1 MAKGYRNTLF
11 TSVKTPRVPLNRFD
25 LSFDRIGTFKMGKLY
40 PIICKEM
47 LPGDRFRVRT
57 DSLVRTMPLSSPAFG
72 RLRMYI
78 HYFFVPNRL
87 VWDNWEDFITGG
99 ESGEDTHVP
108 PYLPWNKLSSMDM
121 LVRSDN
127 NGSGNWIYK
136 PEDGLVSAFGLP
148 VQPYSGGNFADA
160 GVLNGINTT
169 APVSA
174 LPFRGYRLIWN
185 EYYRDQNVD
194 DELDINASADGDLSS
209 NYKENGSNWKAGLF
223 GDLLSRRWLKDYF
236 TSALP
241 TPQRGPDVQLP
252 IVGEGGTIQADGPL
266 KLMVQNQG
274 TGGTTTT
281 SSVFTPDLNVGL
293 GNTTG
298 IGISSSVNDQFPVEK
313 DHSDLMYASGL
324 TTAGGSVVA
333 ATIND
338 LRRAIALQR
347 FYEISAR
354 AGSRYIETIMGHFHV
369 RSSDARLQRPE
380 YLGGGVTD
388 INIGEVLQTSA
399 TDQTSPQGNMAG
411 RGFGVGRSNQCT
423 YRAEEHGYLF
433 GIMSIIP
440 EPYYFQ
446 GIDKDWTRQ
455 SRVDYYWPSFAHL
468 GEQEIDKSEL
478 CVCSSDVDADMYG
491 KLFGYAPRYAE
502 YKFSKNIITGLL
514 RGSLGNWTFARRISD
529 PNLNAA
535 LLEVPQVNNPF
546 AVQDEDTDKFIVWF
560 SNEIRALRPMPFFGT
575 PSI

>member
-1 MAKGYRNTLF
+1 
-11 TSVKTPRVPLNRFD
+11 
-25 LSFDRIGTFKMGKLY
+25 MGKLY

-108 PYLPWNKLSSMDM
+108 PYVQWSD
-121 LVRSDN
+121 LVGGDFQARSKSD
-127 NGSGNWIYK
+127 STGNWTYT
-136 PEDGLVSAFGLP
+136 PEDGLVAAFGLP
-148 VQPYSGGNFADA
+148 AQPYAGGNVVEA
-160 GVLNGINTT
+160 GIANGISTT

-194 DELDINASADGDLSS
+194 DELPIATDKDGKYLIDGIGDAAFKDSI
-209 NYKENGSNWKAGLF
+209 F

-252 IVGEGGTIQADGPL
+252 IIGEGGTIQADGPL
-266 KLMVQNQG
+266 KLMIQNQG
-274 TGGTTTT
+274 AGSTTTT

-313 DHSDLMYASGL
+313 DHTDLMYASGL

-440 EPYYFQ
+440 EPYYYQ
-446 GIDKDWTRQ
+446 GIDKEWTRQ

-478 CVCSSDVDADMYG
+478 CVGTSDGETDTFG

-514 RGSLGNWTFARRISD
+514 RGSLANWTFARKISD
-529 PNLNAA
+529 PNLNVAF
-535 LLEVPQVNNPF
+535 LEIPQVNNPF
-546 AVQDEDTDKFIVWF
+546 AVQDEETDKFIIWF
-560 SNEIRALRPMPFFGT
+560 SNDIRALRPMPFFGT

>member
-40 PIICKEM
+40 PIVCKEM

-108 PYLPWNKLSSMDM
+108 PYVAWNNLSIAN
-121 LVRSDN
+121 L
-127 NGSGNWIYK
+127 SGYASPGANDSIIYN
-136 PEDGLVSAFGLP
+136 PENGLVAAFGLP
-148 VQPYSGGNFADA
+148 VQPASGNTDTIGKA
-160 GVLNGINTT
+160 NGISTT
-169 APVSA
+169 TPVSI
-174 LPFRGYRLIWN
+174 LPFRAYRLIWN
-185 EYYRDQNVD
+185 EYYRDQNID
-194 DELDINASADGDLSS
+194 DELPIDSDVDGEYKFPF
-209 NYKENGSNWKAGLF
+209 NYSPGEYRGSIF

-266 KLMVQNQG
+266 KLMIQNNG

-298 IGISSSVNDQFPVEK
+298 IGISSSVNDQFPFEK
-313 DHSDLMYASGL
+313 DHTDLMYASGL

-399 TDQTSPQGNMAG
+399 TDPTSPQGNMAG

-478 CVCSSDVDADMYG
+478 CVGDLNSDADQYG

-514 RGSLGNWTFARRISD
+514 RGSLANWTFARSISS

-535 LLEVPQVNNPF
+535 FLEVPQVNNPF
-546 AVQDEDTDKFIVWF
+546 AVRDEDTDKFIVWF

>member
-1 MAKGYRNTLF
+1 
-11 TSVKTPRVPLNRFD
+11 
-25 LSFDRIGTFKMGKLY
+25 MGKLY

-108 PYLPWNKLSSMDM
+108 PYAQWSDLIGADFQA
-121 LVRSDN
+121 RSKSD
-127 NGSGNWIYK
+127 GKGNWTYT
-136 PEDGLVSAFGLP
+136 PEDGLVAAFGLP
-148 VQPYSGGNFADA
+148 AQPYAGSNVADA
-160 GVLNGINTT
+160 GVANGISTT
-169 APVSA
+169 TPISVF
-174 LPFRGYRLIWN
+174 PFRAYRLIWN
-185 EYYRDQNVD
+185 EYYRDQNID
-194 DELDINASADGDLSS
+194 DELPLSTAGDGRVDFTGWEDAGF
-209 NYKENGSNWKAGLF
+209 KGSVF

-266 KLMVQNQG
+266 KLLIQNKG
-274 TGGTTTT
+274 TGSTTTT
-281 SSVFTPDLNVGL
+281 SSVFAPDLNVGL

-313 DHSDLMYASGL
+313 DHTDLMYASGL

-399 TDQTSPQGNMAG
+399 TDETSPQGNMAG
-411 RGFGVGRSNQCT
+411 RGFGIGRSNQCT

-440 EPYYFQ
+440 EPYYYQ
-446 GIDKDWTRQ
+446 GIDKEWTRQ

-478 CVCSSDVDADMYG
+478 SVGTSDGETDAYG

-514 RGSLGNWTFARRISD
+514 RGSLANWTFARKISD

-535 LLEVPQVNNPF
+535 FLEVPQVNNPF
-546 AVQDEDTDKFIVWF
+546 AVQDEETDKFIIWF
-560 SNEIRALRPMPFFGT
+560 SNDIRALRPMPFFGT

>member
-25 LSFDRIGTFKMGKLY
+25 LSFDRIGTYRMGKLY

-87 VWDNWEDFITGG
+87 VWDHWEDFITGG

-108 PYLPWNKLSSMDM
+108 PYIQWSD
-121 LVRSDN
+121 LVGGDFQARSKSD
-127 NGSGNWIYK
+127 STGNWTYK
-136 PEDGLVSAFGLP
+136 PEDGLVAAFGLP
-148 VQPYSGGNFADA
+148 AQPYAGSNVAEA
-160 GVLNGINTT
+160 GVANGISTT
-169 APVSA
+169 TPVSA
-174 LPFRGYRLIWN
+174 FPFRGYRLIWN

-194 DELDINASADGDLSS
+194 DELSIATDKDGRYLIDGIGDTAFKKSI
-209 NYKENGSNWKAGLF
+209 F

-252 IVGEGGTIQADGPL
+252 IVGEGGTIQAAGPL
-266 KLMVQNQG
+266 KLMIQNQG
-274 TGGTTTT
+274 AGSTTTT

-313 DHSDLMYASGL
+313 DHTDLMYASGL
-324 TTAGGSVVA
+324 TTAGGSVVS

-388 INIGEVLQTSA
+388 INVGEVLQTSA

-411 RGFGVGRSNQCT
+411 RGFGIGRSNQCT

-440 EPYYFQ
+440 EPFYYQ
-446 GIDKDWTRQ
+446 GIDKEWTRQ

-478 CVCSSDVDADMYG
+478 SVGTSDGETNTYG

-502 YKFSKNIITGLL
+502 YKFSKNVITGLL
-514 RGSLGNWTFARRISD
+514 RGSLANWTFARKISD

-535 LLEVPQVNNPF
+535 FLEVPQVNNPF
-546 AVQDEDTDKFIVWF
+546 AVQDEETDKFIIWF
-560 SNEIRALRPMPFFGT
+560 SNDIRALRPMPFFGT

>member
-25 LSFDRIGTFKMGKLY
+25 LSFDRIGTYKMGKLY

-108 PYLPWNKLSSMDM
+108 PYIQWSD
-121 LVRSDN
+121 LVGGDFQARSKSD
-127 NGSGNWIYK
+127 STGNWTYT
-136 PEDGLVSAFGLP
+136 PEDGLVAAFGLP
-148 VQPYSGGNFADA
+148 AQPYAGGNVAEA
-160 GVLNGINTT
+160 GVANGISTT
-169 APVSA
+169 TPVSA

-194 DELDINASADGDLSS
+194 DELPIATDKDGKYLIDGIGDAAF
-209 NYKENGSNWKAGLF
+209 KESIF

-266 KLMVQNQG
+266 KLLIQNKG
-274 TGGTTTT
+274 TGSTTTT
-281 SSVFTPDLNVGL
+281 SSVFAPDLNVGL

-298 IGISSSVNDQFPVEK
+298 IGISSSVNDQFPVEN
-313 DHSDLMYASGL
+313 DHTDLMYASGL

-388 INIGEVLQTSA
+388 INVGEVLQTSA

-411 RGFGVGRSNQCT
+411 RGFGIGRSNQCT

-440 EPYYFQ
+440 EPFYYQ
-446 GIDKDWTRQ
+446 GIDKEWTRQ

-478 CVCSSDVDADMYG
+478 SVGTSDGETDTYG

-514 RGSLGNWTFARRISD
+514 RGSLANWTFARKISD

-535 LLEVPQVNNPF
+535 FLEIPQVNNPF
-546 AVQDEDTDKFIVWF
+546 AVQDEETDKFIIWL
-560 SNEIRALRPMPFFGT
+560 SNDIRALRPMPFFGT

>member
-108 PYLPWNKLSSMDM
+108 PYVAWNNLSIAN
-121 LVRSDN
+121 L
-127 NGSGNWIYK
+127 SGYVSSGADDSIIYR
-136 PEDGLVSAFGLP
+136 PENGLVAAFGLP
-148 VQPYSGGNFADA
+148 VQPSSGNTDTVGK
-160 GVLNGINTT
+160 VNGISTT
-169 APVSA
+169 TPVSI
-174 LPFRGYRLIWN
+174 LPFRAYRLIWN
-185 EYYRDQNVD
+185 EYYRDQNID
-194 DELDINASADGDLSS
+194 DELPIDSDVDGEYTFPF
-209 NYKENGSNWKAGLF
+209 NYTPEEYRGSIF

-266 KLMVQNQG
+266 KLMIQNEG

-313 DHSDLMYASGL
+313 NHTDLMYASGL

-455 SRVDYYWPSFAHL
+455 SRVDYYWPSFANL

-478 CVCSSDVDADMYG
+478 CVSDLNSGVNQYG

-502 YKFSKNIITGLL
+502 YKFSKNVITGLL
-514 RGSLGNWTFARRISD
+514 RGSLANWTFARSISS

-535 LLEVPQVNNPF
+535 FLEVPQVNNPF
-546 AVQDEDTDKFIVWF
+546 AVRDEGMDKFIIWF
-560 SNEIRALRPMPFFGT
+560 SNDIRALRPMPFFGT

>member
-108 PYLPWNKLSSMDM
+108 PYLPWST
-121 LVRSDN
+121 LVGADFQARSKSD
-127 NGSGNWIYK
+127 GKGNWTYT
-136 PEDGLVSAFGLP
+136 PEDGLVAAFGLP
-148 VQPYSGGNFADA
+148 AQPYAGGNVVEA
-160 GVLNGINTT
+160 GVANGISTT
-169 APVSA
+169 TPISV

-194 DELDINASADGDLSS
+194 DELPIDTATDGEQDIAAWGDE
-209 NYKENGSNWKAGLF
+209 KFKGSIL

-266 KLMVQNQG
+266 KLMIQNQG
-274 TGGTTTT
+274 TGEI
-281 SSVFTPDLNVGL
+281 SNPNSVLSPTLNVGL
-293 GNTTG
+293 GGTTG
-298 IGISSSVNDQFPVEK
+298 INISSTANDQFPLDVQ
-313 DHSDLMYASGL
+313 HTDLMYASGL

-411 RGFGVGRSNQCT
+411 RGFGIGRSNQCT

-440 EPYYFQ
+440 EPYYYQ
-446 GIDKDWTRQ
+446 GIDKEWTRQ

-478 CVCSSDVDADMYG
+478 SVGTSDGETDTYG

-514 RGSLGNWTFARRISD
+514 RGSLANWTFARKISD

-535 LLEVPQVNNPF
+535 FLEIPQVNNPF
-546 AVQDEDTDKFIVWF
+546 AVQDEETDKFIIWF
-560 SNEIRALRPMPFFGT
+560 SNDIRALRPMPFFGT

>member
-99 ESGEDTHVP
+99 ESGQDTHVP
-108 PYLPWNKLSSMDM
+108 PFISWKNLSIGN
-121 LVRSDN
+121 L
-127 NGSGNWIYK
+127 SGYVSPGENDTIIYK
-136 PEDGLVSAFGLP
+136 PENGLVAAFGLP
-148 VQPYSGGNFADA
+148 VQPASGNPDIIAKA
-160 GVLNGINTT
+160 NGFNTT
-169 APVSA
+169 TPVSV
-174 LPFRGYRLIWN
+174 LPFRAYRLIWN

-194 DELDINASADGDLSS
+194 DELPIDTDVDGEYTFPS
-209 NYKENGSNWKAGLF
+209 NCTPEQYRGTIF

-266 KLMVQNQG
+266 KLMIQNQG
-274 TGGTTTT
+274 TGSITTT

-399 TDQTSPQGNMAG
+399 TDGTSPQGNMAG
-411 RGFGVGRSNQCT
+411 RGFGIGRSNQCI

-440 EPYYFQ
+440 EPYYYQ
-446 GIDKDWTRQ
+446 GIDKEWTRQ

-478 CVCSSDVDADMYG
+478 CVGTSDGETDAFG

-514 RGSLGNWTFARRISD
+514 RGSLANWTFARKISD

-535 LLEVPQVNNPF
+535 FLEIPQVNNPF
-546 AVQDEDTDKFIVWF
+546 AVQDEEMDKFIIWF
-560 SNEIRALRPMPFFGT
+560 SNDIRALRPMPFFGT

>member
-108 PYLPWNKLSSMDM
+108 PYVAWNNLSIAN
-121 LVRSDN
+121 L
-127 NGSGNWIYK
+127 SGYASAGADDSIIYK
-136 PEDGLVSAFGLP
+136 PENGLVAAFGLP
-148 VQPYSGGNFADA
+148 VQPSSGNTDTIGR
-160 GVLNGINTT
+160 VNGISTT
-169 APVSA
+169 TPVSI
-174 LPFRGYRLIWN
+174 LPFRAYRLIWN
-185 EYYRDQNVD
+185 EYYRDQNID
-194 DELDINASADGDLSS
+194 DELPIDSHVDGEYTFPF
-209 NYKENGSNWKAGLF
+209 NYSPEQYRGSIF

-266 KLMVQNQG
+266 KLMIQNEG

-313 DHSDLMYASGL
+313 DHTDLMYASGL

-455 SRVDYYWPSFAHL
+455 SRVDYYWPSFANL

-478 CVCSSDVDADMYG
+478 CVNDFNSGVDQHG

-514 RGSLGNWTFARRISD
+514 RGSLANWTFARSISS

-535 LLEVPQVNNPF
+535 FLEVPQVNNPF
-546 AVQDEDTDKFIVWF
+546 AVRDEETDKFIIWF
-560 SNEIRALRPMPFFGT
+560 SNDIRALRPMPFFGT

>member
-25 LSFDRIGTFKMGKLY
+25 LSFDRIGTYKMGKLY

-87 VWDNWEDFITGG
+87 VWDHWEDFITGG

-108 PYLPWNKLSSMDM
+108 PYVQWSDLVGGDFLS
-121 LVRSDN
+121 RSKSDDQ
-127 NGSGNWIYK
+127 GNWTYK
-136 PEDGLVSAFGLP
+136 PEDGLVAAFGLP
-148 VQPYSGGNFADA
+148 VQPYAGSNVAEA
-160 GVLNGINTT
+160 GVANGISTT
-169 APVSA
+169 TPISA

-194 DELDINASADGDLSS
+194 DELPIATDKDGKYLLDGIGDTAFKVSI
-209 NYKENGSNWKAGLF
+209 F

-266 KLMVQNQG
+266 KLMIQNEG
-274 TGGTTTT
+274 TGSITTI

-313 DHSDLMYASGL
+313 DHTDLMYASGL

-388 INIGEVLQTSA
+388 INVGEVLQTSA

-411 RGFGVGRSNQCT
+411 RGFGIGRSNQCT

-440 EPYYFQ
+440 EPFYYQ
-446 GIDKDWTRQ
+446 GIDKEWTRQ

-478 CVCSSDVDADMYG
+478 SVGSSDGETDTYG

-514 RGSLGNWTFARRISD
+514 RGSLANWTFARKISD

-535 LLEVPQVNNPF
+535 FLEVPQVNNPF
-546 AVQDEDTDKFIVWF
+546 AVQDEDTDKFIIWL
-560 SNEIRALRPMPFFGT
+560 SNDIRALRPMPFFGT

>member
-108 PYLPWNKLSSMDM
+108 PYVQWSD
-121 LVRSDN
+121 LVGGDFQARSKSD
-127 NGSGNWIYK
+127 STGNWTYT
-136 PEDGLVSAFGLP
+136 PEDGLVAAFGLP
-148 VQPYSGGNFADA
+148 AQPYAGGNVVEA
-160 GVLNGINTT
+160 GVANGISTT
-169 APVSA
+169 TPVSA

-194 DELDINASADGDLSS
+194 DELPIATDKDGKYLIDGIGDAAF
-209 NYKENGSNWKAGLF
+209 KESIF

-266 KLMVQNQG
+266 KLLIQNKG
-274 TGGTTTT
+274 AGSTTTT
-281 SSVFTPDLNVGL
+281 SSVFAPDLNVGL

-313 DHSDLMYASGL
+313 DHTDLMYASGL

-380 YLGGGVTD
+380 YLGGGVTNID
-388 INIGEVLQTSA
+388 IGEVLQTSA
-399 TDQTSPQGNMAG
+399 TDEASPQGNMAG
-411 RGFGVGRSNQCT
+411 RGFGIGRSNQCT

-440 EPYYFQ
+440 EPYYYQ
-446 GIDKDWTRQ
+446 GIDKEWTRQ

-478 CVCSSDVDADMYG
+478 SVGTSDGETDTYG

-514 RGSLGNWTFARRISD
+514 RGSLANWTFARKISD

-535 LLEVPQVNNPF
+535 FLEVPQVNNPF
-546 AVQDEDTDKFIVWF
+546 AVQDEETDKFIIWF
-560 SNEIRALRPMPFFGT
+560 FNDIRALRPMPFFGT

>member
-108 PYLPWNKLSSMDM
+108 PYVQWSD
-121 LVRSDN
+121 LVGGDFQARSKSD
-127 NGSGNWIYK
+127 STGNWTYT
-136 PEDGLVSAFGLP
+136 PEDGLVAAFGLP
-148 VQPYSGGNFADA
+148 AQPYAGGNVVEA
-160 GVLNGINTT
+160 GVANGISTT

-194 DELDINASADGDLSS
+194 DELPIATDKDGKYLIDGIGDAAFKDSI
-209 NYKENGSNWKAGLF
+209 F

-266 KLMVQNQG
+266 KLMIQNQG
-274 TGGTTTT
+274 TGSTTTT

-313 DHSDLMYASGL
+313 DHTDLMYASGL

-380 YLGGGVTD
+380 YLGGGVTNID
-388 INIGEVLQTSA
+388 IGEVLQTSA
-399 TDQTSPQGNMAG
+399 TDGTSPQGNMAG
-411 RGFGVGRSNQCT
+411 RGFGIGRSNQCT

-440 EPYYFQ
+440 EPYYYQ
-446 GIDKDWTRQ
+446 GIDKEWTRQ

-478 CVCSSDVDADMYG
+478 SVGTSDGETDTYG

-514 RGSLGNWTFARRISD
+514 RGSLANWTFARKISD

-535 LLEVPQVNNPF
+535 FLEVPQVNNPF
-546 AVQDEDTDKFIVWF
+546 AVQDEETDKFIIWF
-560 SNEIRALRPMPFFGT
+560 SNDIRALRPMPFFGT

>member
-25 LSFDRIGTFKMGKLY
+25 LSFDRIGTYKMGKLY

-108 PYLPWNKLSSMDM
+108 PYIQWSD
-121 LVRSDN
+121 LVGGDFQARSKSD
-127 NGSGNWIYK
+127 GTGNWTYT
-136 PEDGLVSAFGLP
+136 PEDGLVAAFGLP
-148 VQPYSGGNFADA
+148 AQPYAGSNVVEA
-160 GVLNGINTT
+160 GVANGISTT
-169 APVSA
+169 TPVSA

-194 DELDINASADGDLSS
+194 DELPIATDKDGKYLIDGIGDAAFKSS
-209 NYKENGSNWKAGLF
+209 IF

-252 IVGEGGTIQADGPL
+252 IVGEGGTVQADGPL
-266 KLMVQNQG
+266 KLMIQNQG
-274 TGGTTTT
+274 TGEI
-281 SSVFTPDLNVGL
+281 SNPNSVFSPNLNVGL
-293 GNTTG
+293 GGTTG
-298 IGISSSVNDQFPVEK
+298 INISSTANDQFPLDVQ
-313 DHSDLMYASGL
+313 HTDLMYASGL

-411 RGFGVGRSNQCT
+411 RGFGIGRSNQCT

-440 EPYYFQ
+440 EPYYYQ
-446 GIDKDWTRQ
+446 GIDKEWTRQ

-478 CVCSSDVDADMYG
+478 SVGTSDGETDTFG
-491 KLFGYAPRYAE
+491 QLFGYAPRYAE
-502 YKFSKNIITGLL
+502 YKFSKNVITGLL
-514 RGSLGNWTFARRISD
+514 RGSLANWTFARKISD

-535 LLEVPQVNNPF
+535 FLEVPQVNNPF
-546 AVQDEDTDKFIVWF
+546 AVQDEETDKFIIWF
-560 SNEIRALRPMPFFGT
+560 SNDIRALRPMPFFGT

>member
-25 LSFDRIGTFKMGKLY
+25 LSFDRIGTYKMAKLY

-87 VWDNWEDFITGG
+87 VWDHWEDFITGG

-108 PYLPWNKLSSMDM
+108 PYVQWSD
-121 LVRSDN
+121 LVGGDFQSRSKSDTE
-127 NGSGNWIYK
+127 GNWTYK
-136 PEDGLVSAFGLP
+136 PEDGLVAAFGLP
-148 VQPYSGGNFADA
+148 VQPYAGSNVVEA
-160 GVLNGINTT
+160 GVANGISTT
-169 APVSA
+169 TPVSV

-194 DELDINASADGDLSS
+194 DELPIDTAADGKLDITAWGDE
-209 NYKENGSNWKAGLF
+209 KFKGSIL

-266 KLMVQNQG
+266 KLLIQNKG
-274 TGGTTTT
+274 TGSTTTT
-281 SSVFTPDLNVGL
+281 SSVFAPDLNVGL

-313 DHSDLMYASGL
+313 DHTDLMYASGL

-388 INIGEVLQTSA
+388 INVGEVLQTSA

-411 RGFGVGRSNQCT
+411 RGFGIGRSNQCT

-440 EPYYFQ
+440 EPFYYQ
-446 GIDKDWTRQ
+446 GIDKEWTRQ

-478 CVCSSDVDADMYG
+478 SVGTSDGETDTYG

-502 YKFSKNIITGLL
+502 YKFSKNVITGLL
-514 RGSLGNWTFARRISD
+514 RGSLANWSFARKISD

-535 LLEVPQVNNPF
+535 FLEIPQVNNPF
-546 AVQDEDTDKFIVWF
+546 AVQDEDTDKFIIWL
-560 SNEIRALRPMPFFGT
+560 SNDIRALRPMPFFGT

>member
-108 PYLPWNKLSSMDM
+108 PYAQWSDLIGADFQA
-121 LVRSDN
+121 RSKSDVQ
-127 NGSGNWIYK
+127 GNWTYN
-136 PEDGLVSAFGLP
+136 PEDGLVAAFGLP
-148 VQPYSGGNFADA
+148 AQPYAGSSVAEA
-160 GVLNGINTT
+160 GVANGISTT
-169 APVSA
+169 TPISV

-194 DELDINASADGDLSS
+194 DELPINTASEGRVDFTGWEDS
-209 NYKENGSNWKAGLF
+209 GFKASVL

-266 KLMVQNQG
+266 KLMIQNQG
-274 TGGTTTT
+274 TGSTTTT
-281 SSVFTPDLNVGL
+281 SSVFAPDLNVGL

-313 DHSDLMYASGL
+313 DHTDLMYASGL

-399 TDQTSPQGNMAG
+399 TDGTSPQGNMAG
-411 RGFGVGRSNQCT
+411 RGFGIGRSNQCI

-440 EPYYFQ
+440 EPYYYQ
-446 GIDKDWTRQ
+446 GIDKEWTRQ

-478 CVCSSDVDADMYG
+478 CVGTSDGETDTFG

-514 RGSLGNWTFARRISD
+514 RGSLANWTFARKISD

-535 LLEVPQVNNPF
+535 FLEIPEVNNPF
-546 AVQDEDTDKFIVWF
+546 AVQDEETDKFIIWF
-560 SNEIRALRPMPFFGT
+560 SNDIRALRPMPFFGT

>member
-25 LSFDRIGTFKMGKLY
+25 LSFDRIGTYRMGKLY

-87 VWDNWEDFITGG
+87 VWDHWEDFITGG

-108 PYLPWNKLSSMDM
+108 PYVQWSD
-121 LVRSDN
+121 LVGGDFQARSKSDTE
-127 NGSGNWIYK
+127 GNWTYK
-136 PEDGLVSAFGLP
+136 PEDGLVAAFGLP
-148 VQPYSGGNFADA
+148 AQPYAGSNVAEA
-160 GVLNGINTT
+160 GVANGISTT
-169 APVSA
+169 TPVSA

-194 DELDINASADGDLSS
+194 DELPIATDKDGRYLIDGIGDTAF
-209 NYKENGSNWKAGLF
+209 KESIF

-266 KLMVQNQG
+266 KLLIQNKG
-274 TGGTTTT
+274 TGSTTTT
-281 SSVFTPDLNVGL
+281 SSVFAPDLNVGL

-313 DHSDLMYASGL
+313 DHTDLMYASGL

-388 INIGEVLQTSA
+388 INVGEVLQTSA

-411 RGFGVGRSNQCT
+411 RGFGIGRSNQCT

-440 EPYYFQ
+440 EPFYYQ
-446 GIDKDWTRQ
+446 GIDKEWTRQ

-478 CVCSSDVDADMYG
+478 SVGTSDGETDTYG

-502 YKFSKNIITGLL
+502 YKFSKNVITGLL
-514 RGSLGNWTFARRISD
+514 RGSLANWTFARKISD

-535 LLEVPQVNNPF
+535 FLEIPQVNNPF
-546 AVQDEDTDKFIVWF
+546 AVQDEDTDKFIIWL
-560 SNEIRALRPMPFFGT
+560 SNDIRALRPMPFFGT

>member
-25 LSFDRIGTFKMGKLY
+25 LSFDRIGTFRMGKLY

-108 PYLPWNKLSSMDM
+108 PYVQWSD
-121 LVRSDN
+121 LVGGDFQARSKSD
-127 NGSGNWIYK
+127 GTGNWTYT
-136 PEDGLVSAFGLP
+136 PEDGLVAAFGLP
-148 VQPYSGGNFADA
+148 AQPYAGGNVVEA
-160 GVLNGINTT
+160 GVANGISTT
-169 APVSA
+169 TPVSA

-194 DELDINASADGDLSS
+194 DELPIATDKDGKYLIDGIGDAAF
-209 NYKENGSNWKAGLF
+209 KESIF

-266 KLMVQNQG
+266 KLMIQNQG
-274 TGGTTTT
+274 TGEI
-281 SSVFTPDLNVGL
+281 SNPNSVLSPTLNVGL
-293 GNTTG
+293 GGTTG
-298 IGISSSVNDQFPVEK
+298 INISSTVNDQFPLEVQ
-313 DHSDLMYASGL
+313 HTDLMYASGL

-388 INIGEVLQTSA
+388 INVGEVLQTSA
-399 TDQTSPQGNMAG
+399 TDETSPQGNMAG

-440 EPYYFQ
+440 EPYYYQ
-446 GIDKDWTRQ
+446 GIDKEWTRQ

-478 CVCSSDVDADMYG
+478 SVGTSDGEMDTYG

-502 YKFSKNIITGLL
+502 YKFSKNVITGLL
-514 RGSLGNWTFARRISD
+514 RGSLANWTFARKISD

-535 LLEVPQVNNPF
+535 FLEVPQVNNPF
-546 AVQDEDTDKFIVWF
+546 AVQDEETDKFIIWF
-560 SNEIRALRPMPFFGT
+560 SNDIRALRPMPFFGT

>member
-108 PYLPWNKLSSMDM
+108 PYVQWSDLIGGDFQA
-121 LVRSDN
+121 RSKSD
-127 NGSGNWIYK
+127 GTGNWTYT
-136 PEDGLVSAFGLP
+136 PEDGLVAAFGLP
-148 VQPYSGGNFADA
+148 AQPYAGGNVVEA
-160 GVLNGINTT
+160 GVANGISTT

-174 LPFRGYRLIWN
+174 LPFCGYRLIWN

-194 DELDINASADGDLSS
+194 DELPIATDKDGKYLIDGIGDAAF
-209 NYKENGSNWKAGLF
+209 KESIF

-266 KLMVQNQG
+266 KLMIQNQG
-274 TGGTTTT
+274 TGEI
-281 SSVFTPDLNVGL
+281 SNPNSVLSPTLNVGL
-293 GNTTG
+293 GGTTG
-298 IGISSSVNDQFPVEK
+298 INISSTVNDQFPLEVQ
-313 DHSDLMYASGL
+313 HTDLMYASGL

-380 YLGGGVTD
+380 YLGGGVTNID
-388 INIGEVLQTSA
+388 IGEVLQTSA

-411 RGFGVGRSNQCT
+411 RGFGIGRSNQCT

-440 EPYYFQ
+440 EPYYYQ
-446 GIDKDWTRQ
+446 GIDKEWTRQ

-478 CVCSSDVDADMYG
+478 SVGTSDGETDTYG

-514 RGSLGNWTFARRISD
+514 RGSLANWTFARKISD

-535 LLEVPQVNNPF
+535 FLEVPQVNNPF
-546 AVQDEDTDKFIVWF
+546 AVQDEETDKFIIWF
-560 SNEIRALRPMPFFGT
+560 SNDIRALRPMPFFGT

>member
-25 LSFDRIGTFKMGKLY
+25 LSFDRIGTYKMGKLY

-87 VWDNWEDFITGG
+87 VWDHWEDFITGG
-99 ESGEDTHVP
+99 ESGEDIHVS
-108 PYLPWNKLSSMDM
+108 PYLPWST
-121 LVRSDN
+121 LVGADFQARSKCDAA
-127 NGSGNWIYK
+127 GNWTYK
-136 PEDGLVSAFGLP
+136 PEDGLVAAFGLP
-148 VQPYSGGNFADA
+148 VQPYAGSNVVEA
-160 GVLNGINTT
+160 GVANGISTT
-169 APVSA
+169 TPVSV
-174 LPFRGYRLIWN
+174 LPFRAYRLIWN

-194 DELDINASADGDLSS
+194 DELPIDTAADGEMDVAAWGDE
-209 NYKENGSNWKAGLF
+209 KFKGSIL

-266 KLMVQNQG
+266 KLMIQNQG
-274 TGGTTTT
+274 TGSTTTT

-313 DHSDLMYASGL
+313 EHTDLMYASGL

-388 INIGEVLQTSA
+388 INVGEVLQTSA

-411 RGFGVGRSNQCT
+411 RGFGIGRSNQCT

-440 EPYYFQ
+440 EPFYYQ
-446 GIDKDWTRQ
+446 GIDKEWTRQ

-478 CVCSSDVDADMYG
+478 SVGTSDGETDTYG

-514 RGSLGNWTFARRISD
+514 RGSLANWTFARKISD

-535 LLEVPQVNNPF
+535 FLEIPQVNNPF
-546 AVQDEDTDKFIVWF
+546 AVQDEDTDKFIIWL
-560 SNEIRALRPMPFFGT
+560 SNDIRALRPMPFFGT

>member
-40 PIICKEM
+40 PIVCKEM

-108 PYLPWNKLSSMDM
+108 PYVAWNNLSIAN
-121 LVRSDN
+121 L
-127 NGSGNWIYK
+127 SGYASAGPDDTIIYG
-136 PEDGLVSAFGLP
+136 PENGLVAAFGLP
-148 VQPYSGGNFADA
+148 VQPSSGNSDTIGR
-160 GVLNGINTT
+160 VNGISTT
-169 APVSA
+169 TPVSV
-174 LPFRGYRLIWN
+174 LPFRAYRLIWN

-194 DELDINASADGDLSS
+194 DELPIDSDVDGEYTFPFNYSS
-209 NYKENGSNWKAGLF
+209 EQYRGSIF

-266 KLMVQNQG
+266 KLMIQNEG

-313 DHSDLMYASGL
+313 DHTDLMYASGL

-478 CVCSSDVDADMYG
+478 CVSDLNSGVDQHG

-502 YKFSKNIITGLL
+502 YKFSKNVITGLL
-514 RGSLGNWTFARRISD
+514 RGSLANWTFARSISS

-535 LLEVPQVNNPF
+535 FLEVPQVNNPF
-546 AVQDEDTDKFIVWF
+546 AVRDEEKDKFIIWF
-560 SNEIRALRPMPFFGT
+560 SNDIRALRPMPFFGT

>member
-108 PYLPWNKLSSMDM
+108 PYVQWSD
-121 LVRSDN
+121 LVGGDFQARSKSDVQ
-127 NGSGNWIYK
+127 GNWTYT
-136 PEDGLVSAFGLP
+136 PEDGLVAAFGLP
-148 VQPYSGGNFADA
+148 AQPYAGGNVVEA
-160 GVLNGINTT
+160 GVANGISTT

-194 DELDINASADGDLSS
+194 DELPVATDKDGKYLIDGIGDAAF
-209 NYKENGSNWKAGLF
+209 KESIF

-266 KLMVQNQG
+266 KLLIQNKG
-274 TGGTTTT
+274 TGSTTTP
-281 SSVFTPDLNVGL
+281 SSVFAPDLNVGL

-298 IGISSSVNDQFPVEK
+298 IGISSSVNDQFPVEN
-313 DHSDLMYASGL
+313 DHTDLMYASGL

-380 YLGGGVTD
+380 YLGGGVTNID
-388 INIGEVLQTSA
+388 IGEVLQTSA
-399 TDQTSPQGNMAG
+399 TDGTSPQGNMAG
-411 RGFGVGRSNQCT
+411 RGFGIGRSNQCT

-440 EPYYFQ
+440 EPYYYQ
-446 GIDKDWTRQ
+446 GIDKEWTRQ

-478 CVCSSDVDADMYG
+478 SVGTSDGETDTYG

-514 RGSLGNWTFARRISD
+514 RGSLANWTFARKISD

-535 LLEVPQVNNPF
+535 FLEVPQVNNPF
-546 AVQDEDTDKFIVWF
+546 AVQDEETDKFIIWF
-560 SNEIRALRPMPFFGT
+560 FNDIRALRPMPFFGT

>member
-108 PYLPWNKLSSMDM
+108 PYLPWST
-121 LVRSDN
+121 LVGADFQARSKSD
-127 NGSGNWIYK
+127 GQGNWTYT
-136 PEDGLVSAFGLP
+136 PEDGLVAAFGLP
-148 VQPYSGGNFADA
+148 TQPYAGSNVADA
-160 GVLNGINTT
+160 GVANGVSTT
-169 APVSA
+169 TPISV
-174 LPFRGYRLIWN
+174 LPFRAYRLIWN

-194 DELDINASADGDLSS
+194 DELPIDTATDGEQDIAAWGDV
-209 NYKENGSNWKAGLF
+209 KFKGSIL

-266 KLMVQNQG
+266 KLLIQNKG
-274 TGGTTTT
+274 TGSTTTT
-281 SSVFTPDLNVGL
+281 SSVFAPDLNVGL

-298 IGISSSVNDQFPVEK
+298 IGISSSVNDQFPVEQN
-313 DHSDLMYASGL
+313 HTDLMYASGL

-411 RGFGVGRSNQCT
+411 RGFGIGRSNQCT

-440 EPYYFQ
+440 EPYYYQ
-446 GIDKDWTRQ
+446 GIDKEWTRQ

-478 CVCSSDVDADMYG
+478 SVGTSDGETDTYG

-514 RGSLGNWTFARRISD
+514 RGSLANWTFARKISD

-535 LLEVPQVNNPF
+535 FLEVPQVNNPF
-546 AVQDEDTDKFIVWF
+546 AVQGEETDKFIIWF
-560 SNEIRALRPMPFFGT
+560 SNDIRALRPMPFFGT

>member
-99 ESGEDTHVP
+99 ESGQDTHVP
-108 PYLPWNKLSSMDM
+108 PFISWKNLSIGN
-121 LVRSDN
+121 L
-127 NGSGNWIYK
+127 SGYASPGENDTIIYK
-136 PEDGLVSAFGLP
+136 PENGLVAAFGLP
-148 VQPYSGGNFADA
+148 VQPASGNPDIIAKA
-160 GVLNGINTT
+160 NGFNTT
-169 APVSA
+169 TPVSV
-174 LPFRGYRLIWN
+174 LPFRAYRLIWN

-194 DELDINASADGDLSS
+194 DELPIDTDVDGEYTFPS
-209 NYKENGSNWKAGLF
+209 NYAPEQYRGTIF

-266 KLMVQNQG
+266 KLMIQNQG
-274 TGGTTTT
+274 AGSTTTT

-399 TDQTSPQGNMAG
+399 TDGTSPQGNMAG
-411 RGFGVGRSNQCT
+411 RGFGIGRSNQCI

-440 EPYYFQ
+440 EPYYYQ
-446 GIDKDWTRQ
+446 GIDKEWTRQ

-478 CVCSSDVDADMYG
+478 CVGTSDGETDAFG

-514 RGSLGNWTFARRISD
+514 RGSLANWTFARKISD

-535 LLEVPQVNNPF
+535 FLEIPQVNNPF
-546 AVQDEDTDKFIVWF
+546 AVQDEEMDKFIIWF
-560 SNEIRALRPMPFFGT
+560 SNDIRALRPMPFFGT

>member
-25 LSFDRIGTFKMGKLY
+25 LSFDRIGTYKMGKLD

-87 VWDNWEDFITGG
+87 VWDHWEDFITGG

-108 PYLPWNKLSSMDM
+108 PYVQWSD
-121 LVRSDN
+121 LVGGDFQSRSKSDAE
-127 NGSGNWIYK
+127 GNWTYK

-148 VQPYSGGNFADA
+148 AQPYAGSNVVEA
-160 GVLNGINTT
+160 GVANGISTT
-169 APVSA
+169 TPVSV

-194 DELDINASADGDLSS
+194 DELPIDTASDGKLDITAWGDE
-209 NYKENGSNWKAGLF
+209 KFKGSIL

-266 KLMVQNQG
+266 KLLIQNKG
-274 TGGTTTT
+274 TGSTTTT
-281 SSVFTPDLNVGL
+281 SSVFAPDLNVGL

-313 DHSDLMYASGL
+313 DHTDLMYASGL

-388 INIGEVLQTSA
+388 INVGEVLQTSA

-411 RGFGVGRSNQCT
+411 RGFGIGRSNQCT

-440 EPYYFQ
+440 EPFYYQ
-446 GIDKDWTRQ
+446 GIDKEWTRQ

-478 CVCSSDVDADMYG
+478 SVGTSDGETDTYG

-502 YKFSKNIITGLL
+502 YKFSKNVITGLL
-514 RGSLGNWTFARRISD
+514 RGSLANWTFARKISD

-535 LLEVPQVNNPF
+535 FLEIPQVNNPF
-546 AVQDEDTDKFIVWF
+546 AVQDEDTDKFIIWL
-560 SNEIRALRPMPFFGT
+560 SNDIRALRPMPFFGT